1 MPDRPQKDHLRRDAR
16 HGRARQ
22 VYCADY
28 RCSHGG
34 SVGPPLRSAGKENRT
49 GSGARTGALVIV
61 LKSDVRFSD
70 SIRVRHIRV
79 RPS

>member
-1 MPDRPQKDHLRRDAR
+1 MRDMGVR
-16 HGRARQ
+16 GIL

-49 GSGARTGALVIV
+49 GPGARTGALVIV
-61 LKSDVRFSD
+61 LKSDVNSAI
-70 SIRVRHIRV
+70 SIWV